1 MTVLLCARAST
12 HIHSHTPT
20 HTDTHVHT
28 RAFSR
33 VSTRPHMDSR
43 TLCTGDGGSDAS
55 DGDGRLCG
63 VCRWPCR
70 VHRQGGKPPS
80 RHAPCRLHG
89 TATYN
94 PVCNGTD
101 ARNMQP
107 RLWALQMRK
116 CEKRLRSKKIAHSE
130 RADLLLHKRVRS
142 MQLAGRYY
150 CNINTTYNVAQRRL
164 RNLCVA
170 VSSMRQ
176 SSHESHASAVV
187 PRAIVPCD
195 RTVR

>member
-1 MTVLLCARAST
+1 M
-12 HIHSHTPT
+12 
-20 HTDTHVHT
+20 
-28 RAFSR
+28 
-33 VSTRPHMDSR
+33 
-43 TLCTGDGGSDAS
+43 LCTGDGGSDAS

-80 RHAPCRLHG
+80 RHAKPPSRHAPYRLHG

-101 ARNMQP
+101 ALNMQP
-107 RLWALQMRK
+107 RLWAPQMRK
-116 CEKRLRSKKIAHSE
+116 CEKRLRSKKIAHAE
-130 RADLLLHKRVRS
+130 RADLLLRKRVRS

-150 CNINTTYNVAQRRL
+150 CNINTTYNVQQGRL
-164 RNLCVA
+164 RIFVRCCFVDA
-170 VSSMRQ
+170 AEQPRVSR
-176 SSHESHASAVV
+176 EC
-187 PRAIVPCD
+187 RRTPCD